1 MENTK
6 AFVDLLI
13 ESARTYKMGKDLDVL
28 SEFMP
33 TDKNAISNVLSE
45 IHERMGYQPQQDC
58 MRQLNKCIDEV
69 CLLYTS
75 PSPRD

>member
-1 MENTK
+1 MENHK

-28 SEFMP
+28 GEFMP

-45 IHERMGYQPQQDC
+45 IHERIGYQPQSDC
-58 MRQLNKCIDEV
+58 MRELKEYINEV
-69 CLLYTS
+69 TSTTLYLHT
-75 PSPRD
+75 RG